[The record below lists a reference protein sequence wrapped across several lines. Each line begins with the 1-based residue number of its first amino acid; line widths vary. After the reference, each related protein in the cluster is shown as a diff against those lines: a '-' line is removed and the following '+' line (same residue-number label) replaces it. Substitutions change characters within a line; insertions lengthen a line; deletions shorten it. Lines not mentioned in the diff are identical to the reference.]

1 MAMEH
6 GTEKIGPARDDLLK
20 KQLRGELA
28 GDRSVRAEEERDL
41 QPAGAEPLVARRNP
55 DTVFTGAA
63 PRGMTAQDVGV
74 RSELAQHLGR
84 SVYPAGKNTI
94 IATLRR
100 NNAPD
105 ELVALAE
112 RLPKNEQYGNVQSIA
127 ESLGLGTEERR
138 G

>member
-1 MAMEH
+1 MEH
-6 GTEKIGPARDDLLK
+6 GMEKVGPARDDVLK
-20 KQLRGELA
+20 KLMRGELA

-41 QPAGAEPLVARRNP
+41 QPAGGEPLVTPWNP

-84 SVYPAGKNTI
+84 SVYPAGRSTI

-105 ELVALAE
+105 ELIALAE
-112 RLPKNEQYGNVQSIA
+112 RLPKNERYGNVQSIA

>member
-1 MAMEH
+1 MEH

-20 KQLRGELA
+20 KQIQRELA
-28 GDRSVRAEEERDL
+28 GNRSVRAEEERDL
-41 QPAGAEPLVARRNP
+41 QPAGGEPLVAPANP
-55 DTVFTGAA
+55 DTVFTGAP

-84 SVYPAGKNTI
+84 SVYPAGKSTI

-112 RLPKNEQYGNVQSIA
+112 RLPQDERFGNIQSIA
-127 ESLGLGTEERR
+127 QSLGLGTEEHR